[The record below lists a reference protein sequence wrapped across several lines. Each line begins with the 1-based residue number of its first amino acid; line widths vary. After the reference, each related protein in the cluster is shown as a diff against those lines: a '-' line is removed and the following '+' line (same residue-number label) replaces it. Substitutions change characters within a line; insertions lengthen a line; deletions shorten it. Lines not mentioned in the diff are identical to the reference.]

1 LSNTPTHVPALE
13 GFSVQIVEQ
22 VKIPMGEVVRG

>member
-1 LSNTPTHVPALE
+1 VPALE

>member
-1 LSNTPTHVPALE
+1 VPALE

-22 VKIPMGEVVRG
+22 VAIPTGVVTAAR